1 MKMKRIIKK
10 IIRGEKGQALM
21 ITLILLLLGS
31 LITVPLLGFVGTG
44 VDTGAVYEEDMLELY
59 AADSGI
65 EDAIQ
70 QIIIG
75 AEGLPSETDPI
86 WSYQIADVNGKE
98 VYVTI
103 TYLDNAAYKITST
116 AGNTQITVFI
126 APLYGDYGGI
136 LDNVITSQGDYT
148 LQGPTTVEPP
158 EGDEHGPV
166 DNYEGDWPTPE
177 QLILFY
183 SGDVEGV
190 DPYPSGTLDVDD
202 YAATGIG
209 PLYRD
214 GTLSIVNSGSAG
226 LTVSLNDTLYITGN
240 TQIGA
245 TGHDFTL
252 NLNGQTIFVESD
264 ETGGYALQIGT
275 KCNLTGS
282 GCIIAIGSIQFK
294 PNMSSGPSDYI
305 LVMSVLGTTYM
316 QPNGDFYG
324 TLAGSSEVYIQNG
337 SVHWSEPGEGGIN
350 FPGEGGEGS
359 EGTQYLIHSWE
370 IGQP

>member
-1 MKMKRIIKK
+1 MKRIANKM
-10 IIRGEKGQALM
+10 IRGEKGQALM

-31 LITVPLLGFVGTG
+31 LITVPVLAFTSTG
-44 VDTGAVYEEDMLELY
+44 VETGAIYEEDMHELY
-59 AADSGI
+59 AADAGI

-70 QIIIG
+70 QVITG
-75 AEGLPSETDPI
+75 ASGLPSETDPI
-86 WSYQIADVNGKE
+86 WSYQLADVNGKQ
-98 VYVTI
+98 VDITI

-148 LQGPTTVEPP
+148 LQGPTTVDPP
-158 EGDEHGPV
+158 EGEEHGPV
-166 DNYEGDWPTPE
+166 DNYDGDWPEPE
-177 QLILFY
+177 QLILYY
-183 SGDVEGV
+183 SQDVEGV
-190 DPYPSGTLDVDD
+190 DPYPSGTLDVAD
-202 YAATGIG
+202 YVGTGIG

-226 LTVSLNDTLYITGN
+226 LTVTLNGTLYITGE
-240 TQIGA
+240 TEIGT
-245 TGHDFTL
+245 TGHSFTL

-264 ETGGYALQIGT
+264 EVDGYALLIGT
-275 KCNLTGS
+275 KCTLTGS
-282 GCIIAIGSIQFK
+282 GCIIAVGSIQFK

-305 LVMSVLGTTYM
+305 LVMSVIGTTYM

-324 TLAGSSEVYIQNG
+324 TLAGSSEVWIQNG

-350 FPGEGGEGS
+350 FPGEGGGD
-359 EGTQYLIHSWE
+359 EGTEYLIHSWE